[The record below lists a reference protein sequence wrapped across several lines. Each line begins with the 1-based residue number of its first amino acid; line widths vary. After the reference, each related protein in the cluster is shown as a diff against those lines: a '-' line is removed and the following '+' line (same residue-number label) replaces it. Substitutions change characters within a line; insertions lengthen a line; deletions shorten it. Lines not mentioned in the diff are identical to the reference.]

1 MRRSNSQWTFSAVAF
16 VVFAAI
22 LGTVVSRYVGKLA
35 DRLEDNYGYQPN
47 PEGTAEF
54 LRELSEP
61 RFAQAGRECM
71 ANAKELDAFLWRYA
85 DEAHRAVYGKPF
97 VAWNQ
102 GSAGTCVSFGWGLGS
117 YIGQAV
123 DWKQGELPKPPL
135 LVATEPIYGG
145 SRTFGRMPPLTNAG
159 WSDGSYGGAAARWV
173 AGKCRDKDVGGI
185 LFREKVG
192 EFDLSTYSIPLS
204 RQWGATGPPRE
215 VAVAAAKQ
223 RAMAVAQVS
232 TWDELVA
239 AIGSGYC
246 VPICSNV
253 GFAATN
259 TRDKWG
265 SLPRGGTW
273 NHCMVVAGIRFAK
286 NTPNGPPDGALIV
299 NSWGTAWVSGPRWP
313 ADQPEGS
320 FWCSRADIETILRQG
335 DSFAIGGVEF
345 RFRELNHADWLQPA
359 PVTDTTRRDAPKV
372 NHALAL

>member
-1 MRRSNSQWTFSAVAF
+1 MRRSDSQWTASAVAF

-22 LGTVVSRYVGKLA
+22 LGTVVSRYVGKIA
-35 DRLEDNYGYQPN
+35 DRLEGNYGYVPN

-54 LRELSEP
+54 LRELPEP
-61 RFAQAGRECM
+61 KFAQAGRDCM
-71 ANAKELDAFLWRYA
+71 DNVRKVDTFLYRFA
-85 DEAHRAVYGKPF
+85 DEAHRAVYGTPF
-97 VAWNQ
+97 TAWNQ
-102 GSAGTCVSFGWGLGS
+102 GSAGTCVSFGWGVGS

-145 SRTFGRMPPLTNAG
+145 SRTFGRMPPVTNAG

-173 AGKCRDKDVGGI
+173 SGRCRDTEVGGI

-192 EFDLSTYSIPLS
+192 EFDLSTYSISLS
-204 RQWGATGPPRE
+204 RQWGAYGPPRA
-215 VAVAAAKQ
+215 VAVAAANK

-239 AIGSGYC
+239 AITSGYC

-253 GFAATN
+253 GFEATS
-259 TRDKWG
+259 TRDQWG
-265 SLPRGGTW
+265 ALPRGGNW
-273 NHCMVVAGIRFAK
+273 GHCMCCVAVRFAA
-286 NTPNGPPDGALIV
+286 NNPGGPPDGVLIL
-299 NSWGTAWVSGPRWP
+299 NSWGTSWVRGPRWP

-320 FWCSRADIETILRQG
+320 FWCSKADIEAILRQG

-345 RFRELNHADWLQPA
+345 KFRELNHAEWLQPA
-359 PVTDTTRRDAPKV
+359 PMPADVSATV
-372 NHALAL
+372 NHFLAL